1 MGRPKRLD
9 NPKKQTL
16 SLAATCHEQ
25 LVDLV
30 AWLSSERE
38 SISRSE
44 VVEQAVARLHR
55 KTAESR
61 ATPAAPPKKKRT

>member
-30 AWLSSERE
+30 AWLSSARE

-44 VVEQAVARLHR
+44 VVERAVALLHAD
-55 KTAESR
+55 TAQ
-61 ATPAAPPKKKRT
+61 AQAGPTPTPKKKRT

>member
-16 SLAATCHEQ
+16 SLAAVTHEQ

-38 SISRSE
+38 AMSRSE
-44 VVEQAVARLHR
+44 VVERAVAALHAD
-55 KTAESR
+55 TAEQH
-61 ATPAAPPKKKRT
+61 TPTSKKKRT

>member
-9 NPKKQTL
+9 NPKKITL
-16 SLAATCHEQ
+16 SLAGVTHEQ
-25 LVDLV
+25 LDDL
-30 AWLSSERE
+30 ASWLGTSRE
-38 SISRSE
+38 AMSRSE

-55 KTAESR
+55 ETAESQ

>member
-30 AWLSSERE
+30 AWLSSARE

-44 VVEQAVARLHR
+44 VVERAVARLHR
-55 KTAESR
+55 ETAESR